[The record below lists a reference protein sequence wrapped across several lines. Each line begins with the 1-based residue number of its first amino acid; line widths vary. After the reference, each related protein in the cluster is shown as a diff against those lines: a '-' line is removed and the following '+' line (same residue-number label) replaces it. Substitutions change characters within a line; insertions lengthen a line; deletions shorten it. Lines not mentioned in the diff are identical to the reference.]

1 MEVVMMPSGKL
12 MLPQKLKEKEK
23 IIEKKIKSYITQ
35 DNNKFGFTHWSTSLT
50 GRTTSLST
58 CRPLPAEYVDVDYVK
73 TLLDIQSNK
82 CYICKEDVK
91 ILYKPNCKNQFTLD
105 RINNKNPHFKGNVL
119 VACHYCNCRE
129 FGLNPKTCSKESCC
143 PDKPDNVRSKSE
155 VTEEEWFNII
165 SKCNDVYKDNYWPS
179 DEWGVMGYLPRI
191 SFEEQ
196 KKHDEDVLRA
206 ALQKDG
212 YCECGR
218 KEEEDSYG
226 CWNYPACLE
235 PSFSRPSLLQMLS
248 R

>member
-23 IIEKKIKSYITQ
+23 VIEKKIKSYITQ
-35 DNNKFGFTHWSTSLT
+35 DNKRFELHWSTSLT
-50 GRTTSLST
+50 DRTTSRST
-58 CRPLPAEYVDVDYVK
+58 CHPLPSNYVDVDYVK

-91 ILYKPNCKNQFTLD
+91 ILYNSNCKNQFTLD
-105 RINNKNPHFKGNVL
+105 RINNKNPHLKGNVL

-179 DEWGVMGYLPRI
+179 DEWGVEGYIPHNFVDD
-191 SFEEQ
+191 SMN
-196 KKHDEDVLRA
+196 DSMNDSV
-206 ALQKDG
+206 DG